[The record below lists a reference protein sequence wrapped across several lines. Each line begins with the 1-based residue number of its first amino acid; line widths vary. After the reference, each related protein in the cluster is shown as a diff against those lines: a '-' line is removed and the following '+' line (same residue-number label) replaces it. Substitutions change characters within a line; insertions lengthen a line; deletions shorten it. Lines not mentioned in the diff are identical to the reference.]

1 VTLFDLVL
9 VVVIAMLALSGFRR
23 GLVVGL
29 ASLAGLLAGGYV
41 GIKLAPGVLADSDSR
56 YTPLVTFGA
65 AVVGAVLGQSFAIFA
80 ARSLRGTG
88 GAGALA
94 TLDSLGGLLLGVAT
108 GLALCWVVG
117 AALLYAPGQT
127 ALRHYAQESRILST
141 LNQELPPERLM
152 DALAR
157 VDPFTAIA
165 GPEANVGPPTAA
177 IARDPDVLAAGES
190 IVRVTGYACGLGVE
204 GSGWIAAPG
213 LVVTNAHVVAGVSQL
228 RIDRSDGSYHA
239 GEVVAFDRRNDIAV
253 VRVHGL
259 RGQPLRL
266 AAADRG
272 DAVALLG
279 YPENGPFTAI
289 PARLGSTVTAL
300 ARDAYGSLAIGRDVV
315 TIRGSIHPGNSGGPA
330 VDGAGRVRAVVYAQR
345 IDRSGGYGVPVSYVQ
360 DALEAVSAQPVETE
374 CVER

>member
-9 VVVIAMLALSGFRR
+9 IVVIVMLALSGFRR

-29 ASLAGLLAGGYV
+29 ASLLGLVVGGYI
-41 GIKLAPGVLADSDSR
+41 GIKLAPELLADSDNR
-56 YTPLVTFGA
+56 YTPLVTFAA
-65 AVVGAVLGQSFAIFA
+65 AVVGGVLGQSLAIFA
-80 ARSLRGTG
+80 ARSVR
-88 GAGALA
+88 GAGGPGLLA
-94 TLDSLGGLLLGVAT
+94 ALDSVGGLLLGVAT

-117 AALLYAPGQT
+117 AVLLYAPGQRT
-127 ALRHYAQESRILST
+127 LRQYAQESRILSA
-141 LNQELPPERLM
+141 LNDELPPERLM

-177 IARDPDVLAAGES
+177 VARDPDVLAAGS
-190 IVRVTGYACGLGVE
+190 SVVRVTGYACGLGVE

-213 LVVTNAHVVAGVSQL
+213 LVVTNAHVVAGVTDL
-228 RIDRSDGSYHA
+228 RVDRGDGAYRP
-239 GEVVAFDRRNDIAV
+239 GEVVSFDRRNDVAV
-253 VRVHGL
+253 LRVPGL
-259 RGQPLRL
+259 GGQPL
-266 AAADRG
+266 AMADAQRG
-272 DAVALLG
+272 VSVALLG
-279 YPENGPFTAI
+279 YPDNGPFTAE

-330 VDGAGRVRAVVYAQR
+330 VDAAGRVRAVVYAQR
-345 IDRSGGYGVPVSYVQ
+345 IDKSGGYGVPISFVR
-360 DALEAVSAQPVETE
+360 DAIAAADGPVETE

>member
-9 VVVIAMLALSGFRR
+9 IVVIVMLALSGFRR

-29 ASLAGLLAGGYV
+29 ASLIGLVVGGYV
-41 GIKLAPGVLADSDSR
+41 GIKLAPELLADSDTR

-65 AVVGAVLGQSFAIFA
+65 AIVGGVLGQSLAIFA
-80 ARSLRGTG
+80 ARSVRGAG
-88 GAGALA
+88 GAGLLA
-94 TLDSLGGLLLGVAT
+94 ALDSVGGLLLGAAT

-117 AALLYAPGQT
+117 AVLLYAPGQT
-127 ALRHYAQESRILST
+127 TLRQYAQESKILSA
-141 LNQELPPERLM
+141 LNDELPPERLM

-177 IARDPDVLAAGES
+177 VTRDPEVLGAGS
-190 IVRVTGYACGLGVE
+190 SVVRVTGYACGLGIE

-213 LVVTNAHVVAGVSQL
+213 LVVTNAHVVAGVSDL
-228 RIDRSDGSYHA
+228 RVDHGDGAYRP
-239 GEVVAFDRRNDIAV
+239 GQVVAFDRRNDVAV
-253 VRVHGL
+253 LRVPGLHGRPL
-259 RGQPLRL
+259 PMVDAQRGVS
-266 AAADRG
+266 
-272 DAVALLG
+272 VALLG
-279 YPENGPFTAI
+279 YPDNGPFTAE

-315 TIRGSIHPGNSGGPA
+315 TIRGSIHPGSSGGPA
-330 VDGAGRVRAVVYAQR
+330 VDAAGRVRAVVYAQR
-345 IDRSGGYGVPVSYVQ
+345 IDRSGGYGVPISFVR
-360 DALEAVSAQPVETE
+360 DAIAAAGGPVETD

>member
-9 VVVIAMLALSGFRR
+9 IVVIATLALSGFRR

-29 ASLAGLLAGGYV
+29 ASLAGLVVGGYV
-41 GIKLAPGVLADSDSR
+41 GIKLAPGLLADSDSR

-80 ARSLRGTG
+80 ARSLRGPG
-88 GAGALA
+88 GAGALTA
-94 TLDSLGGLLLGVAT
+94 IDSLGGLLLGVAT

-117 AALLYAPGQT
+117 AVLLYAPGQT

-141 LNQELPPERLM
+141 LNGELPPERLM
-152 DALAR
+152 DALSR

-177 IARDPDVLAAGES
+177 VARDPDVLASGGS
-190 IVRVTGYACGLGVE
+190 VVRVTGYACGLGIE
-204 GSGWIAAPG
+204 GSGWIVAPG

-228 RIDRSDGSYHA
+228 RIDRGEGAYRA
-239 GEVVAFDRRNDIAV
+239 GEVVSFDRRNDIEV
-253 VRVHGL
+253 VRVNGL
-259 RGQPLRL
+259 RGQPLPL
-266 AAADRG
+266 AASQRG

-279 YPENGPFTAI
+279 YPDNGPFTAT
-289 PARLGSTVTAL
+289 PARLGSTVTAI

-315 TIRGSIHPGNSGGPA
+315 TIRGAIHPGNSGGPA
-330 VDGAGRVRAVVYAQR
+330 VDAAGRVRAVVYAQR
-345 IDRSGGYGVPVSYVQ
+345 IDKSGGYGVPVSFVR
-360 DALEAVSAQPVETE
+360 DALEAVSSQPIETE

>member
-228 RIDRSDGSYHA
+228 RIDRSDGAYHA

-345 IDRSGGYGVPVSYVQ
+345 IDRSGGYGVPVSYVH